1 MTILYACRISGNCR
15 GAVAS
20 CELDV
25 AVGLQFYWMCLM
37 LQLAVTIM
45 ASFCRQDGCRAARKV
60 KMSLDFHWVRRG
72 LEEGNGKV
80 CGAQTRV
87 CFWHG
92 VWRGASCRP
101 LHMNNTWTQRAAG
114 KPVVHLPFARMA
126 KAMEDDWWGSTVR
139 NTVRNTAQ
147 ISRVHR
153 GDRCMQLCHVL
164 LEVFWSN
171 TVINS
176 WLAWMDGHVPHAS
189 PYCKRNERKLFI
201 PDNLAVRWNI

>member
-1 MTILYACRISGNCR
+1 MTILYACRISGNGR

-37 LQLAVTIM
+37 LQLTVTIM
-45 ASFCRQDGCRAARKV
+45 ASFCWRDGCRAARKV

-72 LEEGNGKV
+72 SEEGYGKV

-126 KAMEDDWWGSTVR
+126 KAMEDDWWGSTA
-139 NTVRNTAQ
+139 RNTAQ

-153 GDRCMQLCHVL
+153 GDRCMQLCHVCTHSNSFLVSLNGWARATCLTL
-164 LEVFWSN
+164 L
-171 TVINS
+171 
-176 WLAWMDGHVPHAS
+176 
-189 PYCKRNERKLFI
+189 
-201 PDNLAVRWNI
+201 

>member
-1 MTILYACRISGNCR
+1 MTLLYACRISGNYR

-25 AVGLQFYWMCLM
+25 AVDYIFIECVLL

-45 ASFCRQDGCRAARKV
+45 ASFCRRDGCSTHKV

-72 LEEGNGKV
+72 FEKEYGKV
-80 CGAQTRV
+80 CGAQARV

-92 VWRGASCRP
+92 VWRGASCHP
-101 LHMNNTWTQRAAG
+101 LHMNKTWTQRAAG

-126 KAMEDDWWGSTVR
+126 KAMEDEWWGSTVR

-153 GDRCMQLCHVL
+153 GDRCMQLCHL
-164 LEVFWSN
+164 WLEVLWSN
-171 TVINS
+171 TAINS
-176 WLAWMDGHVPHAS
+176 WLAWMNGHKLHVS
-189 PYCKRNERKLFI
+189 PYCKHNERKLLI
-201 PDNLAVRWNI
+201 PDDL